1 MYLLKM
7 TLDYDKIF
15 VLYLESVTGTISSED
30 AVLLRQQLRTDGSV
44 RKIWEQ
50 LEREGQTPEMQQFL
64 DRLDPEA
71 ALRSLK
77 ERMQP
82 VMVVKSPARRIR
94 RVVAVAAAL
103 VILAF
108 AGYFLFNGRKIT
120 DNGTI
125 ASLIRKNRGAV
136 HLRLGTGESIDL
148 NRSDEKLTVGNT
160 TLNLDSSGLGF
171 SSSDTAANLLS
182 VPRGE
187 NYTLTLSD
195 GTVVTL
201 NADSRLRFP
210 FRFGNHTRDVYL
222 EGEAYFKVAKDSRH
236 PFIVRTP
243 LTEIEVVGTEFN
255 VNTYKAGTVSTA
267 LIEGKVLTGVPGGAG
282 QALQPGYAAV
292 YNTSG
297 GFKIEEVDTEDIVAW
312 VKGVYYFHNLPFH
325 ELVTIMSRFYGVA
338 IATDSPALASKTV
351 SGLMDKNNL
360 PELLE
365 DLKTTVGI
373 KYHYSGHT
381 LHIY

>member
-1 MYLLKM
+1 MLYLLKM

-15 VLYLESVTGTISSED
+15 VLYLESLTGTISPED

-71 ALRSLK
+71 ELRRLK
-77 ERMQP
+77 EKIQLANNKAPLRIGRM
-82 VMVVKSPARRIR
+82 I
-94 RVVAVAAAL
+94 AVAAAVLAL
-103 VILAF
+103 VF
-108 AGYFLFNGRKIT
+108 AGYFLFKERKIT
-120 DNGTI
+120 DTGAI
-125 ASLIRKNRGAV
+125 AARIRENKGSI
-136 HLRLGTGESIDL
+136 HLRLASGESIDL
-148 NRSDEKLTVGNT
+148 NRSNEQLTLGHT
-160 TLNLDSSGLGF
+160 TLNLDSSGLDF
-171 SSSDTAANLLS
+171 SSSDTASNLLS
-182 VPRGE
+182 IPRGE
-187 NYTLTLSD
+187 TYTLTLSD

-201 NADSRLRFP
+201 NADSKLRFP
-210 FRFGNHTRDVYL
+210 FRFGSHTRDVYL

-255 VNTYKAGTVSTA
+255 VNTYKTGTVSTA
-267 LIEGKVLTGVPGGAG
+267 LIEGKVLTGVPGGAD
-282 QALQPGYAAV
+282 QPLQPGYAAI

-297 GFKIEEVDTEDIVAW
+297 GFKIEEVDTDDIVAW

-325 ELVTIMSRFYGVA
+325 DLVTMMERSYGVA
-338 IATDSPALASKTV
+338 ITTDSPALANKTV

-365 DLKTTVGI
+365 DLKTTLGI

>member
-1 MYLLKM
+1 M

-15 VLYLESVTGTISSED
+15 VLYLESLTGTISPED

-71 ALRSLK
+71 ELRRLK
-77 ERMQP
+77 EKIQLANNKAPLRIGRM
-82 VMVVKSPARRIR
+82 I
-94 RVVAVAAAL
+94 AVAAAVLAL
-103 VILAF
+103 VF
-108 AGYFLFNGRKIT
+108 AGYFLFKERKIT
-120 DNGTI
+120 DTGAI
-125 ASLIRKNRGAV
+125 AARIRENKGSI
-136 HLRLGTGESIDL
+136 HLRLASGESIDL
-148 NRSDEKLTVGNT
+148 NRSNEQLTLGHT
-160 TLNLDSSGLGF
+160 TLNLDSSGLDF
-171 SSSDTAANLLS
+171 SSSDTASNLLS
-182 VPRGE
+182 IPRGE
-187 NYTLTLSD
+187 TYTLTLSD

-201 NADSRLRFP
+201 NADSKLRFP
-210 FRFGNHTRDVYL
+210 FRFGSHTRDVYL

-255 VNTYKAGTVSTA
+255 VNTYKTGTVSTA
-267 LIEGKVLTGVPGGAG
+267 LIEGKVLTGVPGGAD
-282 QALQPGYAAV
+282 QPLQPGYAAI

-297 GFKIEEVDTEDIVAW
+297 GFKIEEVDTDDIVAW

-325 ELVTIMSRFYGVA
+325 DLVTMMERSYGVA
-338 IATDSPALASKTV
+338 ITTDSPALANKTV

-365 DLKTTVGI
+365 DLKTTLGI